1 MDLELERALKE
12 LARKRVKHTRAAI
25 INKREKL
32 KATGV
37 PISIF
42 LNQQHLAKEKMVH
55 LRPEPTAAYELYRPE
70 GTHGLDLFGFLR
82 QYEGESY
89 ARKLQLNIKDSVD
102 GMVSKIE
109 ETLLA
114 KSDELGDLWVKKEYM
129 SPFNVN
135 VYLVSRTEDI
145 DRVVFYIRVEE
156 SSSKRH
162 DSSKV
167 SLGTFDFDMYG
178 APALCIALSDMLQ
191 KNVQKASRL
200 KWFYTSGSQQVHD
213 RTFFISDLKPTYDEF
228 YPCIKQGVAKYFD
241 DFFNSTSNIMILLGP
256 PGTGKAQPLDAK
268 IRIPGGWKNM
278 GDIRVNDDIVA
289 WDGTRSK
296 VIGVFPQGKKKIYKI
311 TFKDGRSTRACE
323 DHLWKVNLGDST
335 LRRDVIVQ
343 TKDFLTMRNSR
354 GRNLTIPMVNPEL
367 IDAADLPIDPYML
380 GILIGDGNLNEGK
393 TGFTSTDPEIVERIR
408 SLLLPGYQL
417 VQYDISYYISQIE
430 WTRSTPNY
438 YRDQLDKLGLNKK
451 SYEKHI
457 PAVYMNAS
465 FEQKLELIRGL
476 LDSDGYA
483 NRGTVSLSTT
493 SEQLADDF
501 IELVRSIGAQATKKM
516 KRAGYKNKHGESVQ
530 CRDCYT
536 VYVRYENPSD
546 LVWLTRKK
554 ETLPAKSQYSKDLRL
569 LKIEEDGVEECQCIA
584 IDHKD
589 QLYITD
595 DYIVTHN
602 TSLIRSM
609 LYTRNMTGWFTYDE
623 HVLNSDMFYVDYMT
637 SNAEILVVEDADVL
651 LTDRESKGNKSMAK
665 MLNVSDGLVKVMS
678 KKIIFTANLTNKNKI
693 DQALL
698 RPGRCFDAIVLDEL
712 NREQAAA
719 VANKLGVEVPNK
731 KFVTLAEIFNNRK
744 TDGSINNA
752 DVDMSVGFGLG
763 GYRSFDDD

>member
-1 MDLELERALKE
+1 MRDLELERALKE

-32 KATGV
+32 KITGV
-37 PISIF
+37 PISLF

-256 PGTGKAQPLDAK
+256 PGTGK
-268 IRIPGGWKNM
+268 
-278 GDIRVNDDIVA
+278 
-289 WDGTRSK
+289 
-296 VIGVFPQGKKKIYKI
+296 
-311 TFKDGRSTRACE
+311 
-323 DHLWKVNLGDST
+323 
-335 LRRDVIVQ
+335 
-343 TKDFLTMRNSR
+343 
-354 GRNLTIPMVNPEL
+354 
-367 IDAADLPIDPYML
+367 
-380 GILIGDGNLNEGK
+380 
-393 TGFTSTDPEIVERIR
+393 
-408 SLLLPGYQL
+408 
-417 VQYDISYYISQIE
+417 
-430 WTRSTPNY
+430 
-438 YRDQLDKLGLNKK
+438 
-451 SYEKHI
+451 
-457 PAVYMNAS
+457 
-465 FEQKLELIRGL
+465 
-476 LDSDGYA
+476 
-483 NRGTVSLSTT
+483 
-493 SEQLADDF
+493 
-501 IELVRSIGAQATKKM
+501 
-516 KRAGYKNKHGESVQ
+516 
-530 CRDCYT
+530 
-536 VYVRYENPSD
+536 
-546 LVWLTRKK
+546 
-554 ETLPAKSQYSKDLRL
+554 
-569 LKIEEDGVEECQCIA
+569 
-584 IDHKD
+584 
-589 QLYITD
+589 
-595 DYIVTHN
+595 